1 MGAARKT
8 PLNAAAVAVIIS
20 AASLGVKDPDASVG
34 LSPAITERSVRAL
47 SPSRSL
53 GMLSTALQVLAF
65 ALALLGTLGGTVA
78 TLLPNWAVSAESWS
92 GSMSPVQQMQGLWL
106 DCVWFSSGV
115 FSCAAKTSALSL
127 PAHLQATRAAMV
139 LSSLVAALGLCLA
152 SLGLKC
158 TRWGGGRRAKG
169 HTAVAAGGCFVLAG
183 LLCLAPA
190 SWFAS
195 EVVGAFLASDLPAS
209 SKYQPGGALC
219 VTFVSAG
226 FLLAGGVIFCMSCPG
241 AGTRSGLPD
250 AGGGG
255 GGCCAGHQDTVPAFR
270 HQRPGQEQH
279 AEPPKNKQ
287 NKSFRLQTHQD
298 CNCVRDRNQDRV
310 KNTDC
315 DCERVQKRD
324 QDQDRARYCTCRRDK
339 GQRFNSSPPKL
350 QAKDM
355 KGNYVLQEYV

>member
-1 MGAARKT
+1 
-8 PLNAAAVAVIIS
+8 
-20 AASLGVKDPDASVG
+20 
-34 LSPAITERSVRAL
+34 
-47 SPSRSL
+47 
-53 GMLSTALQVLAF
+53 MLSTALQVLAF
-65 ALALLGTLGGTVA
+65 ALALLGALGGTVA

-115 FSCAAKTSALSL
+115 FSCAAKTSTLSL
-127 PAHLQATRAAMV
+127 PPHLQATRAAMV
-139 LSSLVAALGLCLA
+139 LSCLVAALGLCLA

-169 HTAVAAGGCFVLAG
+169 HTAVAAGACFVLAG

-195 EVVGAFLASDLPAS
+195 EVVGAYLASDLPAS

-241 AGTRSGLPD
+241 AGPRSGLPG
-250 AGGGG
+250 AG
-255 GGCCAGHQDTVPAFR
+255 GGCCHNHQDVVPAAQN
-270 HQRPGQEQH
+270 QRPEQ
-279 AEPPKNKQ
+279 Q
-287 NKSFRLQTHQD
+287 QSRSVRLQAHQD
-298 CNCVRDRNQDRV
+298 CNCDQDRNQDRV
-310 KNTDC
+310 QNTDS
-315 DCERVQKRD
+315 DCNQVQKRN
-324 QDQDRARYCTCRRDK
+324 QDLDLPPYCTCSRDQK
-339 GQRFNSSPPKL
+339 QRVYSSPSKLRPK
-350 QAKDM
+350 DI